1 MDDRLVCRVEPCVP
15 DSYPYR
21 ITGTKCRI
29 KTVVSP
35 DDGPIVARN
44 M

>member
-1 MDDRLVCRVEPCVP
+1 V
-15 DSYPYR
+15 SQKHS
-21 ITGTKCRI
+21 I
-29 KTVVSP
+29 SP